1 MADQFRPHVAIIDL
15 HLLDQYGER
24 SGLGLLW
31 HLRWARRILYS
42 AYLTPAATREALQ
55 HYGVTDWVGKDEPP
69 QRLLGMVAEATQRSC
84 AGHRNLAIHRPAAW
98 TSQRI
103 AGTLFDTGSAVP
115 PEIVDDIFAQLFPDS
130 RQLTLETVSGEVT
143 APLPVSRG
151 RTVVLKVQ
159 PDDLEP
165 VVVKLA
171 PALQIR
177 EEAKHYRDYIQ
188 DRLPGRFYAQLQRTV
203 EFWDLGG
210 ATYAFL
216 DSSLQAL
223 PSFAAFYRKE
233 TDARAI
239 LRPLHHLFKE
249 VWGKYYAQPFSDRS
263 VSLFQVYDEAL
274 HLMQRLKKITNLE
287 EEWVLPG
294 LPIPLLNPAPWVLRH
309 ADEVLSLDARM
320 AVTHGDLHGDNLFV
334 DDEHAWVID
343 FERSGP
349 GHILRDFIE
358 LEVDILTRLVSLQQS
373 DLARFHQL
381 AVALAEFPESSAPT
395 HPPPLPLEDPEVC
408 KALHV
413 IAGLRN
419 LAYEITHFADPR
431 EYLWGLLL
439 DALFVATL
447 VSEESPQRE
456 RALLLGAVL
465 CDRLQHWGKEW
476 SLPDR
481 LPMS

>member
-1 MADQFRPHVAIIDL
+1 MAGQFRPHVAIVDL
-15 HLLDQYGER
+15 RLLDQYDER

-31 HLRWARRILYS
+31 HLRSARRILYS
-42 AYLTPAATREALQ
+42 AYLTPAVTREALRQ
-55 HYGVTDWVGKDEPP
+55 HGATDWVGKNEPP
-69 QRLLGMVAEATQRSC
+69 QRLLDMVAEATQRSC
-84 AGHRNLAIHRPAAW
+84 AGHRNLAIHRPPAW

-103 AGTLFDTGSAVP
+103 AGTLFGEDSGVP
-115 PEIVDDIFAQLFPDS
+115 PGIVDDVFAQLFPDS
-130 RQLTLETVSGEVT
+130 SELTLETVSGEVT

-171 PALQIR
+171 PANQIH
-177 EEAKHYRDYIQ
+177 EEAKRYRDYIR
-188 DRLPGRFYAQLQRTV
+188 DRLAGRFYAQMRRTA

-233 TDARAI
+233 MDDQAI
-239 LRPLHHLFKE
+239 LRPLRHLFTE
-249 VWGKYYAQPFSDRS
+249 VWGKYYAQPLADRP

-274 HLMQRLKKITNLE
+274 HLRQRLDRINNQE
-287 EEWVLPG
+287 DEWVLPG

-309 ADEVLSLDARM
+309 ADEVLSLDVRVAI
-320 AVTHGDLHGDNLFV
+320 THGDLHGDNLFV

-358 LEVDILTRLVSLQQS
+358 LEVDIATRLVSLQRS

-381 AVALAEFPESSAPT
+381 AVALAGFVESSTPT
-395 HPPPLPLEDPEVC
+395 HPPAILLEDPEIR

-439 DALFVATL
+439 DSLFVATL
-447 VSEESPQRE
+447 VPVKSPQRE

-465 CDRLQHWGKEW
+465 CDRLQRWGEEW
-476 SLPDR
+476 SLPGR
-481 LPMS
+481 LPMP